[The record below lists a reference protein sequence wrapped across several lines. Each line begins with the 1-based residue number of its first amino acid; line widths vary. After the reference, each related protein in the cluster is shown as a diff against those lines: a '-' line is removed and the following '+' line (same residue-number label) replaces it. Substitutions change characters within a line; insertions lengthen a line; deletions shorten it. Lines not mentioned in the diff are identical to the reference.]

1 MLAVRLGW
9 PLTWGNR
16 MHSQRPPTVWIDDSH
31 AIVRRGMAACLQQAD
46 FVVRGESATLA
57 PVPVVAGLDILV
69 FEYAGPTLRR
79 AVRLAE
85 GRTTRLV
92 ATVRDV
98 NEQAVRE
105 IVDAGVGAVLPH
117 RTLTPDTLITSLRA
131 VVAGAVAMPGDMLA
145 RLLLH
150 VTQTSHLGPTGL
162 NPRERSVLRLLAD
175 GMDTRGIAEDLC
187 FSERT
192 VKNVVHD
199 VLTKLNCRT
208 RAQAV
213 AVATR
218 EGVI

>member
-1 MLAVRLGW
+1 
-9 PLTWGNR
+9 
-16 MHSQRPPTVWIDDSH
+16 MHSRPPTVWIDDSH

-57 PVPVVAGLDILV
+57 PEPVVAGLDILV
-69 FEYAGPTLRR
+69 FEYAGTALRR

-85 GRTTRLV
+85 GNTTRLV

-98 NEQAVRE
+98 NEQVVRE

-131 VVAGAVAMPGDMLA
+131 VVAGTVALPGDMLA

-150 VTQTSHLGPTGL
+150 VTQSSHLGPTGL
-162 NPRERSVLRLLAD
+162 STRERSVLRLLAD
-175 GMDTRGIAEDLC
+175 GMDTRGIAEDLR

>member
-1 MLAVRLGW
+1 MIS
-9 PLTWGNR
+9 T
-16 MHSQRPPTVWIDDSH
+16 RPPTVWIDDSH

-46 FVVRGESATLA
+46 FLVRGESAALSPE
-57 PVPVVAGLDILV
+57 PVINDLDVLV

-79 AVRLAE
+79 AVRLVE
-85 GRTTRLV
+85 DHGTRLV

-98 NEQAVRE
+98 TEQAVRE
-105 IVDAGVGAVLPH
+105 MVDAGVNAIMPH
-117 RTLTPDTLITSLRA
+117 RTLTADNLVTSLRS
-131 VVAGAVAMPGDMLA
+131 VVAGNVALPADMLS

-150 VTQTSHLGPTGL
+150 VTQTSHLGPAGL
-162 NPRERSVLRLLAD
+162 NTRERSVLRLLAD

>member
-1 MLAVRLGW
+1 MAA
-9 PLTWGNR
+9 
-16 MHSQRPPTVWIDDSH
+16 QRPPTVWIDDSH

-46 FVVRGESATLA
+46 FVVRGESAVLN
-57 PVPVVAGLDILV
+57 PEPVVADLDLLV
-69 FEYAGPTLRR
+69 FEYGASTLRR
-79 AVRLAE
+79 AVRLAD
-85 GRTTRLV
+85 GGGTRLV

-98 NEQAVRE
+98 TEQAIRE
-105 IVDAGVGAVLPH
+105 MVDAGVSAVLPH
-117 RTLTPDTLITSLRA
+117 RTLTADTLVTSLRA
-131 VVAGAVAMPGDMLA
+131 VVAGNVALPADMLS
-145 RLLLH
+145 RLLLY
-150 VTQTSHLGPTGL
+150 VTQTSQLGPAGL

>member
-1 MLAVRLGW
+1 
-9 PLTWGNR
+9 
-16 MHSQRPPTVWIDDSH
+16 MHFPGPPTVWIDDSH
-31 AIVRRGMAACLQQAD
+31 AIVRRGMAACLQQAN

-57 PVPVVAGLDILV
+57 PEPVVTGLDILL
-69 FEYAGPTLRR
+69 FEYAGTTLRR

-85 GRTTRLV
+85 GNTTHLV

-98 NEQAVRE
+98 DEKAVRE

-131 VVAGAVAMPGDMLA
+131 VVAGTVTLPGDMLA
-145 RLLLH
+145 RLLRH

-175 GMDTRGIAEDLC
+175 GMDTRGIAVDLC

>member
-1 MLAVRLGW
+1 MTA
-9 PLTWGNR
+9 
-16 MHSQRPPTVWIDDSH
+16 QRPPTVWIDDSH

-46 FVVRGESATLA
+46 FVVRGESAVLA
-57 PVPVVAGLDILV
+57 PVPVVADLDILV
-69 FEYAGPTLRR
+69 FEYAGATLRR

-85 GRTTRLV
+85 GGDTRLV

-98 NEQAVRE
+98 SEQAVRE
-105 IVDAGVGAVLPH
+105 IVDAGVSAVLPH
-117 RTLTPDTLITSLRA
+117 GTLTADSLVSSLRA
-131 VVAGAVAMPGDMLA
+131 VVAGNVALPGDMLT
-145 RLLLH
+145 RLLVH
-150 VTQTSHLGPTGL
+150 VTQTSHLGPGGL

-175 GMDTRGIAEDLC
+175 GLDTRGIAEDLR

>member
-1 MLAVRLGW
+1 MLA
-9 PLTWGNR
+9 
-16 MHSQRPPTVWIDDSH
+16 QRPPTVWIDDSH

-57 PVPVVAGLDILV
+57 PVPVVADLDILV
-69 FEYAGPTLRR
+69 FEYGSTALRR

-85 GRTTRLV
+85 GRATRLV

-98 NEQAVRE
+98 SEQSVRE
-105 IVDAGVGAVLPH
+105 LVDAGVGAVLPH
-117 RTLTPDTLITSLRA
+117 RTLTPDTLIATVRA
-131 VVAGAVAMPGDMLA
+131 VVAGTVALPGDMLA

-150 VTQTSHLGPTGL
+150 VTQTSHLGPAGL
-162 NPRERSVLRLLAD
+162 NARERSVLRLLAD
-175 GMDTRGIAEDLC
+175 GLDTRGIAEDLC

>member
-1 MLAVRLGW
+1 MIS
-9 PLTWGNR
+9 T
-16 MHSQRPPTVWIDDSH
+16 RPPTVWIDDSH
-31 AIVRRGMAACLQQAD
+31 AIVRRGMAACLHQAD
-46 FVVRGESATLA
+46 FVVRGESAALSPE
-57 PVPVVAGLDILV
+57 PVINDLDVLV

-79 AVRLAE
+79 AVRLVE
-85 GRTTRLV
+85 DRGTRLV
-92 ATVRDV
+92 ATVRDAT
-98 NEQAVRE
+98 EQAVRE
-105 IVDAGVGAVLPH
+105 MVDAGVSAILPH
-117 RTLTPDTLITSLRA
+117 RTLTADTLVTSLRS
-131 VVAGAVAMPGDMLA
+131 VVAGNVALPADMLS

-150 VTQTSHLGPTGL
+150 VTQTSHLGPGGL
-162 NPRERSVLRLLAD
+162 NTRERSVLRLLAD

-208 RAQAV
+208 RAHAV

>member
-1 MLAVRLGW
+1 MMLARK
-9 PLTWGNR
+9 
-16 MHSQRPPTVWIDDSH
+16 PPTVWIDDSH

-46 FVVRGESATLA
+46 FIVQGESATFA
-57 PVPVVAGLDILV
+57 PLPVVVGLDILV
-69 FEYAGPTLRR
+69 FEYAGTTLRR

-85 GRTTRLV
+85 GRATRLV

-105 IVDAGVGAVLPH
+105 LVDAGVGAVLPH
-117 RTLTPDTLITSLRA
+117 GTLTPDTLIASLRA
-131 VVAGAVAMPGDMLA
+131 VVAGTVTLPGDMLA

-150 VTQTSHLGPTGL
+150 VTQASHLGPGGL
-162 NPRERSVLRLLAD
+162 NVREKSVLRLLAD
-175 GMDTRGIAEDLC
+175 GLDTRGIAEDLC

>member
-1 MLAVRLGW
+1 MI
-9 PLTWGNR
+9 
-16 MHSQRPPTVWIDDSH
+16 SSRPPTVWIDDSH
-31 AIVRRGMAACLQQAD
+31 AIVRRGMAACLQQAE
-46 FVVRGESATLA
+46 FIVRGESAVLSPE
-57 PVPVVAGLDILV
+57 PVINDLDVLV
-69 FEYAGPTLRR
+69 FEYAGTTLRR

-85 GRTTRLV
+85 GRGIRLV

-98 NEQAVRE
+98 TEQAVRE
-105 IVDAGVGAVLPH
+105 MVDAGVSAILPH
-117 RTLTPDTLITSLRA
+117 QTLTVDTLVTSLRS
-131 VVAGAVAMPGDMLA
+131 VVAGNVALPGDMLA
-145 RLLLH
+145 RLLLY
-150 VTQTSHLGPTGL
+150 VTQTSNLGPAGL
-162 NPRERSVLRLLAD
+162 STRERSVLRLLAD
-175 GMDTRGIAEDLC
+175 GMDTRGIAEDLR

>member
-1 MLAVRLGW
+1 MIT
-9 PLTWGNR
+9 P
-16 MHSQRPPTVWIDDSH
+16 RPPTVWIDDSH

-46 FVVRGESATLA
+46 FVVRGESAVLS
-57 PVPVVAGLDILV
+57 PEPVVTDLDLLV
-69 FEYAGPTLRR
+69 FEYAPTTLRR
-79 AVRLAE
+79 AVRLA
-85 GRTTRLV
+85 GDRPTRLV

-98 NEQAVRE
+98 TEQAIRE
-105 IVDAGVGAVLPH
+105 MVDAGVNAILPH
-117 RTLTPDTLITSLRA
+117 RTLTADTLVTSLRS
-131 VVAGAVAMPGDMLA
+131 VVAGNVALPADMLA

-150 VTQTSHLGPTGL
+150 VTQTSHLGPAGL
-162 NPRERSVLRLLAD
+162 NTRERSVLRLLAD
-175 GMDTRGIAEDLC
+175 GMDTRGIAEDLR

>member
-1 MLAVRLGW
+1 
-9 PLTWGNR
+9 
-16 MHSQRPPTVWIDDSH
+16 
-31 AIVRRGMAACLQQAD
+31 MAACLQSAD

-57 PVPVVAGLDILV
+57 PVPVVADLDILV
-69 FEYAGPTLRR
+69 FEYAGSTLRR

-117 RTLTPDTLITSLRA
+117 GTLTPDTLIASLRA
-131 VVAGAVAMPGDMLA
+131 VVAGTVAMPGDMLA

-150 VTQTSHLGPTGL
+150 VTQASHLGPTGL
-162 NPRERSVLRLLAD
+162 NTRERSVLRLLAD
-175 GMDTRGIAEDLC
+175 GHDTRGIAEDLR

-199 VLTKLNCRT
+199 VLTKLSCRT

-213 AVATR
+213 ATATR
-218 EGVI
+218 AGII

>member
-1 MLAVRLGW
+1 MIS
-9 PLTWGNR
+9 T
-16 MHSQRPPTVWIDDSH
+16 RPPTVWIDDSH

-46 FVVRGESATLA
+46 FVVRGESAALSPE
-57 PVPVVAGLDILV
+57 PVINDLDVLV

-79 AVRLAE
+79 AVRLVE
-85 GRTTRLV
+85 DRGTRLV
-92 ATVRDV
+92 ATVREAT
-98 NEQAVRE
+98 EQAVRE
-105 IVDAGVGAVLPH
+105 MVDAGVSAILPH
-117 RTLTPDTLITSLRA
+117 RTLTADNLVTSLRS
-131 VVAGAVAMPGDMLA
+131 VVAGNVALPGDMLS

-150 VTQTSHLGPTGL
+150 VTQTSHLGPQGL
-162 NPRERSVLRLLAD
+162 NTRERSVLRLLAD

>member
-1 MLAVRLGW
+1 MIS
-9 PLTWGNR
+9 
-16 MHSQRPPTVWIDDSH
+16 HRPPSVWIDDSH

-46 FVVRGESATLA
+46 FVVRGESAVLSPE
-57 PVPVVAGLDILV
+57 PVLTGLDLLV
-69 FEYAGPTLRR
+69 FEYAAPTLRR

-85 GRTTRLV
+85 GGNTRLV
-92 ATVRDV
+92 ATVRETT
-98 NEQAVRE
+98 EQSVRE
-105 IVDAGVGAVLPH
+105 MVDAGVSAVLPH
-117 RTLTPDTLITSLRA
+117 RTLTAETLVTSLRS
-131 VVAGAVAMPGDMLA
+131 VVAGNVALPGDMLA
-145 RLLLH
+145 RLLVH
-150 VTQTSHLGPTGL
+150 VTQASHLGPAGL
-162 NPRERSVLRLLAD
+162 NTRERSVLRLLAD
-175 GMDTRGIAEDLC
+175 GLDTRGIAEDLC

>member
-1 MLAVRLGW
+1 MIG
-9 PLTWGNR
+9 
-16 MHSQRPPTVWIDDSH
+16 QRPPTVWIDDSH

-46 FVVRGESATLA
+46 FVVRGESAVLS
-57 PVPVVAGLDILV
+57 PEPVVTDLDVLV
-69 FEYAGPTLRR
+69 FEYGGATLRR
-79 AVRLAE
+79 AVRLSS
-85 GRTTRLV
+85 GGGTRLV

-98 NEQAVRE
+98 TEQSVRE
-105 IVDAGVGAVLPH
+105 MVDAGVCAILPH
-117 RTLTPDTLITSLRA
+117 STLTADSLITSLRA
-131 VVAGAVAMPGDMLA
+131 VVAGSVALPGDMLM
-145 RLLLH
+145 RLLVH
-150 VTQTSHLGPTGL
+150 VTQTSHLGPQGL
-162 NPRERSVLRLLAD
+162 NTRERSVLRLLAD
-175 GMDTRGIAEDLC
+175 GLDTRGIAEDLC

>member
-1 MLAVRLGW
+1 MIS
-9 PLTWGNR
+9 T
-16 MHSQRPPTVWIDDSH
+16 RPPTVWIDDSH

-46 FVVRGESATLA
+46 FVVRGESAALSPE
-57 PVPVVAGLDILV
+57 PVINDLDVLV

-79 AVRLAE
+79 AVRLVSDC
-85 GRTTRLV
+85 GTRLV

-98 NEQAVRE
+98 TEQAVRE
-105 IVDAGVGAVLPH
+105 MVDAGVSAILPH
-117 RTLTPDTLITSLRA
+117 RTLTADTLVTGLRS
-131 VVAGAVAMPGDMLA
+131 VVAGNVALPADMLS

-150 VTQTSHLGPTGL
+150 VTQTSHLGPGGL
-162 NPRERSVLRLLAD
+162 NTREKSVLRLLAD

-208 RAQAV
+208 RAHAV

>member
-1 MLAVRLGW
+1 MIS
-9 PLTWGNR
+9 N
-16 MHSQRPPTVWIDDSH
+16 RPPTVWIDDSH

-46 FVVRGESATLA
+46 FVVRGESSVLSPEPVLA
-57 PVPVVAGLDILV
+57 DLDVLV
-69 FEYAGPTLRR
+69 FEYAGSTLRR

-85 GRTTRLV
+85 GRGTRLV
-92 ATVRDV
+92 ATVRETT
-98 NEQAVRE
+98 EQSIRE
-105 IVDAGVGAVLPH
+105 MVDAGVSAILPH
-117 RTLTPDTLITSLRA
+117 RTLTADNLITSLRS
-131 VVAGAVAMPGDMLA
+131 VVAGNVALPGDMLA

-150 VTQTSHLGPTGL
+150 VTQTSHLGPGGL
-162 NPRERSVLRLLAD
+162 NTRERSVLRLLAD

>member
-1 MLAVRLGW
+1 MIS
-9 PLTWGNR
+9 N
-16 MHSQRPPTVWIDDSH
+16 RPPTVWIDDSH

-46 FVVRGESATLA
+46 FVVRGESSVLSPEPVLA
-57 PVPVVAGLDILV
+57 DLDVLV
-69 FEYAGPTLRR
+69 FEYGATTLRR

-85 GRTTRLV
+85 GRGTRLV
-92 ATVRDV
+92 ATVRDAT
-98 NEQAVRE
+98 EQSVRE
-105 IVDAGVGAVLPH
+105 MVDAGVAAILPH
-117 RTLTPDTLITSLRA
+117 HTLTADNLITSLRS
-131 VVAGAVAMPGDMLA
+131 VVAGNVALPGDMLA

-150 VTQTSHLGPTGL
+150 VTQTSHLGPGGL
-162 NPRERSVLRLLAD
+162 NTRERSVLRLLAD

>member
-1 MLAVRLGW
+1 MI
-9 PLTWGNR
+9 
-16 MHSQRPPTVWIDDSH
+16 SSRPPTVWIDDSH

-46 FVVRGESATLA
+46 FVVRGESAVLSPE
-57 PVPVVAGLDILV
+57 PVIADLDVLV

-85 GRTTRLV
+85 GRGTRLV

-98 NEQAVRE
+98 TEQAVRE
-105 IVDAGVGAVLPH
+105 MVDAGVCAILPH
-117 RTLTPDTLITSLRA
+117 RTLTADNLVTSLRS
-131 VVAGAVAMPGDMLA
+131 VVAGNVALPGDMLS

-150 VTQTSHLGPTGL
+150 VTQTSHLGPQGL
-162 NPRERSVLRLLAD
+162 NTRERSVLRLLAD

-208 RAQAV
+208 RAHAV

>member
-1 MLAVRLGW
+1 M
-9 PLTWGNR
+9 T
-16 MHSQRPPTVWIDDSH
+16 SERPPVVWIDDSH

-46 FVVRGESATLA
+46 FVVRGESAVLA
-57 PVPVVAGLDILV
+57 PEPDTAGLDVLV
-69 FEYAGPTLRR
+69 FEYAAATLRR
-79 AVRLAE
+79 AVRLAD
-85 GRTTRLV
+85 GGNIRLV

-98 NEQAVRE
+98 SEQAVRE
-105 IVDAGVGAVLPH
+105 MVDAGVSAVLPH
-117 RTLTPDTLITSLRA
+117 RTLTADSLVAGLRA
-131 VVAGAVAMPGDMLA
+131 VVAGNVALPGDMLA

-150 VTQTSHLGPTGL
+150 VTQTSHLGPAGL
-162 NPRERSVLRLLAD
+162 STRERSVLRLLAD
-175 GMDTRGIAEDLC
+175 GHDTRGIAEDLC

>member
-1 MLAVRLGW
+1 MLSA
-9 PLTWGNR
+9 
-16 MHSQRPPTVWIDDSH
+16 RPPTVWIDDSH

-46 FVVRGESATLA
+46 FVVRGESAALSPT
-57 PVPVVAGLDILV
+57 PVAHGLDVLV

-79 AVRLAE
+79 AVRMVE
-85 GRTTRLV
+85 GRPTRLV
-92 ATVRDV
+92 ATLRDV

-105 IVDAGVGAVLPH
+105 LVDAGVGAVLPH
-117 RTLTPDTLITSLRA
+117 GALTPETLIASLRA
-131 VVAGAVAMPGDMLA
+131 VVAGSVALPGDLLA

-162 NPRERSVLRLLAD
+162 NTRERSVLRLLAD
-175 GMDTRGIAEDLC
+175 GLDTRGIAEDLC

>member
-1 MLAVRLGW
+1 MIS
-9 PLTWGNR
+9 T
-16 MHSQRPPTVWIDDSH
+16 RPSTVWIDDSH

-46 FVVRGESATLA
+46 FVVRGESAALTPE
-57 PVPVVAGLDILV
+57 PVINDLDVLV
-69 FEYAGPTLRR
+69 FEYGGPTLRR
-79 AVRLAE
+79 AVRLVE
-85 GRTTRLV
+85 DRGTRLV
-92 ATVRDV
+92 ATVRDAT
-98 NEQAVRE
+98 EQAVRE
-105 IVDAGVGAVLPH
+105 MVDAGVSAILPH
-117 RTLTPDTLITSLRA
+117 RTLTADTLVTSLRS
-131 VVAGAVAMPGDMLA
+131 VVAGNVALPADMLS

-150 VTQTSHLGPTGL
+150 VTQTSYLGPAGL
-162 NPRERSVLRLLAD
+162 NTRERSVLRLLAD

>member
-1 MLAVRLGW
+1 MI
-9 PLTWGNR
+9 
-16 MHSQRPPTVWIDDSH
+16 SSRPPTVWIDDSH

-46 FVVRGESATLA
+46 FVVRGESSALSPE
-57 PVPVVAGLDILV
+57 PVINDLDVLV

-79 AVRLAE
+79 AVRLVE
-85 GRTTRLV
+85 DRGTRLV
-92 ATVRDV
+92 ATVREAT
-98 NEQAVRE
+98 EQAVRE
-105 IVDAGVGAVLPH
+105 MVDAGVSAILPH
-117 RTLTPDTLITSLRA
+117 RTLTADTLVTSLRS
-131 VVAGAVAMPGDMLA
+131 VVAGNVALPADMLS

-150 VTQTSHLGPTGL
+150 VTQTSHVGPAGL
-162 NPRERSVLRLLAD
+162 NTRERSVLRLLAD

>member
-1 MLAVRLGW
+1 MTA
-9 PLTWGNR
+9 
-16 MHSQRPPTVWIDDSH
+16 QRPPTVWIDDSH

-46 FVVRGESATLA
+46 FVVRGESAVLS
-57 PVPVVAGLDILV
+57 PEPVVADLDLLV
-69 FEYAGPTLRR
+69 FEYGASSLRR
-79 AVRLAE
+79 AVRLA
-85 GRTTRLV
+85 GGGGTRLV

-98 NEQAVRE
+98 TEQAIRE
-105 IVDAGVGAVLPH
+105 MVDAGVSAVLPH
-117 RTLTPDTLITSLRA
+117 RTLTADT
-131 VVAGAVAMPGDMLA
+131 VVAGNVALPGDMLS

-150 VTQTSHLGPTGL
+150 VTQTSQLGPAGL

>member
-1 MLAVRLGW
+1 MSAAADWEATCLGERMLA
-9 PLTWGNR
+9 
-16 MHSQRPPTVWIDDSH
+16 QRPPTVWIDDSH

-46 FVVRGESATLA
+46 FVVRGESSTLA
-57 PVPVVAGLDILV
+57 PMPVVDGVDVLV
-69 FEYAGPTLRR
+69 FEYAGATLRR

-85 GRTTRLV
+85 GKPTRLV

-98 NEQAVRE
+98 SEQAVRE

-117 RTLTPDTLITSLRA
+117 GTLTPDTLIASLRA
-131 VVAGAVAMPGDMLA
+131 VVAGTVTLPGDMLA

-150 VTQTSHLGPTGL
+150 VTQTSTLGPAGL
-162 NPRERSVLRLLAD
+162 STRERSVLRLLAD
-175 GMDTRGIAEDLC
+175 GLDTRGIAEDLC

>member
-1 MLAVRLGW
+1 MIS
-9 PLTWGNR
+9 T
-16 MHSQRPPTVWIDDSH
+16 RPPTVWIDDSH

-46 FVVRGESATLA
+46 FLVRGESAALSPE
-57 PVPVVAGLDILV
+57 PVINDLDVLV

-79 AVRLAE
+79 AVRLVE
-85 GRTTRLV
+85 DRGTRLV
-92 ATVRDV
+92 ATVREAT
-98 NEQAVRE
+98 EQAVRE
-105 IVDAGVGAVLPH
+105 MVDAGVSAILPH
-117 RTLTPDTLITSLRA
+117 RTLTADTLVTSLRS
-131 VVAGAVAMPGDMLA
+131 VVAGNVALPADMLS

-150 VTQTSHLGPTGL
+150 VTQTSHLGPGGL
-162 NPRERSVLRLLAD
+162 NTREKSVLRLLAD

>member
-1 MLAVRLGW
+1 MMLA
-9 PLTWGNR
+9 
-16 MHSQRPPTVWIDDSH
+16 QRPPTVWIDDSN
-31 AIVRRGMAACLQQAD
+31 AIVRRGMAACLAHTD
-46 FVVRGESATLA
+46 FVVRGESAALA
-57 PVPVVAGLDILV
+57 PVPVLTDLDILV
-69 FEYAGPTLRR
+69 FEYAGVTLRR

-85 GRTTRLV
+85 GRATRLV

-105 IVDAGVGAVLPH
+105 LVDAGVGAVLPH
-117 RTLTPDTLITSLRA
+117 STLTPDTLITSLRA
-131 VVAGAVAMPGDMLA
+131 VVAGTVTLPGDMLA

-150 VTQTSHLGPTGL
+150 VTQTSHLGPGGL
-162 NPRERSVLRLLAD
+162 NVRERSVLKLLAD
-175 GMDTRGIAEDLC
+175 GEDTRGIAEDLC

>member
-1 MLAVRLGW
+1 MI
-9 PLTWGNR
+9 
-16 MHSQRPPTVWIDDSH
+16 SSRPPTVWIDDSH

-46 FVVRGESATLA
+46 FVVRGESAALSPEPA
-57 PVPVVAGLDILV
+57 INDLDVLV

-79 AVRLAE
+79 AVRLVDTH
-85 GRTTRLV
+85 GTRLV
-92 ATVRDV
+92 ATVREV
-98 NEQAVRE
+98 TEQAVRE
-105 IVDAGVGAVLPH
+105 MVDAGVSAILPH
-117 RTLTPDTLITSLRA
+117 RTLTADTLVTGLRS
-131 VVAGAVAMPGDMLA
+131 VVAGNVALPADMLS

-150 VTQTSHLGPTGL
+150 VTQTSHLGPAGL
-162 NPRERSVLRLLAD
+162 NTRERSVLRLLAD

>member
-1 MLAVRLGW
+1 
-9 PLTWGNR
+9 
-16 MHSQRPPTVWIDDSH
+16 
-31 AIVRRGMAACLQQAD
+31 MAACLQQAD
-46 FVVRGESATLA
+46 FTVRGESSKLS
-57 PVPVVAGLDILV
+57 PEPDVAGLDVLV
-69 FEYAGPTLRR
+69 FEYAGTNLRR
-79 AVRLAE
+79 AVRLAD
-85 GRTTRLV
+85 GGSTRLV
-92 ATVRDV
+92 ATVREV

-105 IVDAGVGAVLPH
+105 LVDAGVGAVLPH

-131 VVAGAVAMPGDMLA
+131 VVAGAVALPGDLLA

-150 VTQTSHLGPTGL
+150 VTQSSQLGPAGL
-162 NPRERSVLRLLAD
+162 STRERSVLRLLAD

-199 VLTKLNCRT
+199 LLTKLNCRT

-218 EGVI
+218 GGVI

>member
-1 MLAVRLGW
+1 MIS
-9 PLTWGNR
+9 T
-16 MHSQRPPTVWIDDSH
+16 RPPTVWIDDSH

-46 FVVRGESATLA
+46 FLVRGESAALSPE
-57 PVPVVAGLDILV
+57 PVINDLDVLV

-79 AVRLAE
+79 AVRLVE
-85 GRTTRLV
+85 DRGTRLV
-92 ATVRDV
+92 ATVREAT
-98 NEQAVRE
+98 EQAVRE
-105 IVDAGVGAVLPH
+105 MVDAGVSAILPH
-117 RTLTPDTLITSLRA
+117 RTLTADTLVTSLRS
-131 VVAGAVAMPGDMLA
+131 VVAGNVALPADMLS

-150 VTQTSHLGPTGL
+150 VTQISHLGPAGL
-162 NPRERSVLRLLAD
+162 NTRERSVLRLLAD

-208 RAQAV
+208 RAHAV

>member
-1 MLAVRLGW
+1 MIS
-9 PLTWGNR
+9 T
-16 MHSQRPPTVWIDDSH
+16 RPPTVWIDDSH

-46 FVVRGESATLA
+46 FVVRGESSALSPE
-57 PVPVVAGLDILV
+57 PVITDLDVLV

-79 AVRLAE
+79 AVRLVE
-85 GRTTRLV
+85 DRGTRLV
-92 ATVRDV
+92 ATVREAT
-98 NEQAVRE
+98 EQAVRE
-105 IVDAGVGAVLPH
+105 MVDAGVSAILPH
-117 RTLTPDTLITSLRA
+117 RTLTADNLVTSLRS
-131 VVAGAVAMPGDMLA
+131 VVAGNVALPGDMLS

-150 VTQTSHLGPTGL
+150 VTQTSHLGPAGL
-162 NPRERSVLRLLAD
+162 NTRERSVLRLLAD

>member
-1 MLAVRLGW
+1 MLSA
-9 PLTWGNR
+9 
-16 MHSQRPPTVWIDDSH
+16 RPPTVWIDDSH
-31 AIVRRGMAACLQQAD
+31 AIVRRGMAACLQQAN
-46 FVVRGESATLA
+46 FVVRGESAALA
-57 PVPVVAGLDILV
+57 PTPVAHGLDVLV

-79 AVRLAE
+79 AVRMVE
-85 GRTTRLV
+85 GRPTRLV
-92 ATVRDV
+92 ATLRDV

-105 IVDAGVGAVLPH
+105 LVDAGVGAVLPH
-117 RTLTPDTLITSLRA
+117 GDLTPDTLIASLRA
-131 VVAGAVAMPGDMLA
+131 VVAGSVALPGDLLA

-150 VTQTSHLGPTGL
+150 ATQTSHLGPTGL
-162 NPRERSVLRLLAD
+162 NTRERSVLRLLAD
-175 GMDTRGIAEDLC
+175 GQDTRGIAEDLC